1 MHLGDLMADLLY
13 IEASPR
19 KERSHSIAV
28 AREFLRAARDARP
41 GLTIETIDLWKEEL
55 PAFDGAMLDAKYAI
69 LSKQPHT
76 PEQARAWEAVERIVA
91 RFVSAPVLLF
101 SVPMWNFGVPYR
113 LKHYVDLITQPTLT
127 FRFSPATGYEGLVA
141 DKRAVVIYSS
151 GGDYS
156 PGSGNPRP
164 DYQKPFFEAWLRFI
178 GIVRFDTITIAP
190 TIASDEAVRSAR
202 NAALTQA
209 ASLAQEYFEARP

>member
-1 MHLGDLMADLLY
+1 MADLLY

-41 GLTIETIDLWKEEL
+41 QLTVETLDLWKEEL
-55 PAFDGAMLDAKYAI
+55 PAFDGATIEAKYAI
-69 LSKQPHT
+69 LSKQTHT
-76 PEQARAWEAVERIVA
+76 PEQARAWEQVQRIIA
-91 RFVSAPVLLF
+91 RFVSAPTLLF

-113 LKHYVDLITQPTLT
+113 LKHYVDLVTQPTLT
-127 FRFSPATGYEGLVA
+127 FRFSRETGYEGLVA
-141 DKRAVVIYSS
+141 NKRAVVIYSS

-178 GIVRFDTITIAP
+178 GISRFDAITVAP
-190 TIASDEAVRSAR
+190 TIASDERVASAR
-202 NAALTQA
+202 AAALAQA
-209 ASLAQEYFEARP
+209 ATLAREYFEERP